1 VQLSKVFFVLGLGSV
16 LGVAGGVG
24 AHEILPRSPVVRGMF
39 IGGKRLPDGDS
50 PATWLTARRDKLR
63 DRVFYFVHGDHLF
76 ETTLGEAGIEVDIP
90 ATLALAEQVGHRG
103 GPLARVKESW
113 AARKGQE
120 DVPLV
125 WRLNRYRAESL
136 FEEYAPDLYRD
147 PVDARVDMR
156 LRAKVADAP
165 GQELDL
171 AASLETLA
179 AAAHTD
185 GEVVD
190 LVTRP
195 IEAKVS
201 TEDLIAV
208 DITKTLASYE
218 TKFRLWGS
226 GVGRSKNI
234 VAAAAFLDGL
244 VLAPGETLSFNDRVG
259 ARTLERGFT
268 WAPEIQA
275 DELTTGVGGGTCQ
288 VSSTLHAAALF
299 GALDVVDRR
308 SHSRPSSYTKLGLD
322 ATVSYPRVDLK
333 IRNTMTFP
341 VMIHAFL
348 PEEDKI
354 RVDILGGDPVA
365 VVDYK
370 YGISHIEDFVRRIT
384 KKPHLPSKTRI
395 RRQKGSRG
403 LDVHSVVTVHY
414 HNGSKRELTYY
425 SGYRPAPEVYWISP
439 DFEETDLPEL
449 PKHAKGVEGQ
459 LTSSREDY
467 DDLYNM

>member
-1 VQLSKVFFVLGLGSV
+1 MRLSKAFFVLGLGSI

-24 AHEILPRSPVVRGMF
+24 AHEYVPKSPVVRGMF
-39 IGGKRLPDGDS
+39 IGGKPLPDRGS
-50 PATWLTARRDKLR
+50 PATWLAARRDALR
-63 DRVFYFVHGDHLF
+63 ERIVYFAHGDHLF
-76 ETTLGEAGIEVDIP
+76 ETTLGEAGVEVDIP
-90 ATLALAEQVGHRG
+90 ATLELAGQIGHRG
-103 GPLARVKESW
+103 GPIVRMKESL
-113 AARKGQE
+113 AARRGE
-120 DVPLV
+120 HDTPLV
-125 WRLNRYRAESL
+125 WRLNRYKAEKL
-136 FEEYAPDLYRD
+136 FEQWAPTLYRE
-147 PVDARVDMR
+147 PVNARVDMR
-156 LRAKVADAP
+156 LRTKIPDES

-171 AASLETLA
+171 AASLESLK
-179 AAAHTD
+179 AAAHTEE
-185 GEVVD
+185 EVVD

-201 TEDLIAV
+201 LDDLIAV
-208 DITKTLASYE
+208 DISKTVASYE
-218 TKFRLWGS
+218 TKFKLWGS
-226 GVGRSKNI
+226 GRGRSKNI
-234 VAAAAFLDGL
+234 RAAAEFLDGTI
-244 VLAPGETLSFNDRVG
+244 LAPGETLSFNDRVG

-268 WAPEIQA
+268 WAPEIQG
-275 DELTTGVGGGTCQ
+275 DEMTTGVGGGTCQ

-299 GALDVVDRR
+299 GALEIVDRR

-333 IRNTMTFP
+333 IRNTMTYP

-384 KKPHLPSKTRI
+384 KKSHLPPKTRI

-403 LDVHSVVTVHY
+403 MDVHSVVTIHY
-414 HNGSKRELTYY
+414 HDGSERQATYY

-439 DFEETDLPEL
+439 DYEESDLPEL
-449 PKHAKGVEGQ
+449 PKHAKGVEGR

-467 DDLYNM
+467 DDMYTM